1 MTGFL
6 QIITGKQRKTSFEK
20 VNEQKSRPVTYTIA
34 STEMCSR
41 YVLDCS
47 LLLNFVLCCFIFL
60 GTHLCQKKNNFI
72 DFGQVATVTY
82 VILLILSKP

>member
-6 QIITGKQRKTSFEK
+6 QIITGKQRKISFEK

-34 STEMCSR
+34 TTEMCSR

-47 LLLNFVLCCFIFL
+47 LLLNFVLCCFIFWEL
-60 GTHLCQKKNNFI
+60 TFVKRKI
-72 DFGQVATVTY
+72 
-82 VILLILSKP
+82 ILLTLVK